1 MVVPNSNPPYPSLL
15 KPHAPLLA
23 TRLLNVAIQTFSQ
36 LFVYTGSSNRGHMI
50 EVVLKGMSMADSL
63 SMEDKQTC
71 AYNILSILWCVVD
84 VGVVDDDSYLDCCEI
99 RFVFGISS
107 LADCYRN
114 NLILCYGKC

>member
-1 MVVPNSNPPYPSLL
+1 MPRLQRDVILMIMKMRLCKFSLFNLTCSYILFQKALVVPNSNPPYPSLL

-84 VGVVDDDSYLDCCEI
+84 VCV
-99 RFVFGISS
+99 
-107 LADCYRN
+107 
-114 NLILCYGKC
+114 